1 MCFSSCLPV
10 INTAAIMRQ
19 EYFISTISISGKRPT
34 KTFDMKKILILFLIA
49 FTLLNVNAQD
59 KDNQFTIE
67 NYYKVKWG
75 YADEF
80 INLWKINHYPLLKKA
95 IDKGDII
102 SVVAQRPMLHSG
114 EDTRFDFKVIIV
126 FKNEKLAFD
135 PNLTKQYEAQL
146 YPDAVKF
153 KKDEQH
159 RFELLIA
166 HWDVMIEKI
175 PL

>member
-1 MCFSSCLPV
+1 
-10 INTAAIMRQ
+10 
-19 EYFISTISISGKRPT
+19 
-34 KTFDMKKILILFLIA
+34 MKKILTTRNFCLSVFILAANLIY
-49 FTLLNVNAQD
+49 AQD
-59 KDNQFTIE
+59 KKDYFTIE

-80 INLWKINHYPLLKKA
+80 INLWKVNHYPLLKKA

-102 SVVAQRPMLHSG
+102 SVVAEKPKLHSG
-114 EDTRFDFKVIIV
+114 EDTRFDFKVTLV

-135 PNLTKQYEAQL
+135 ANLTEPYKKQL
-146 YPDAVKF
+146 YPDLEKL

-175 PL
+175 EL

>member
-1 MCFSSCLPV
+1 
-10 INTAAIMRQ
+10 MRSK
-19 EYFISTISISGKRPT
+19 IILLLVTIL
-34 KTFDMKKILILFLIA
+34 LI
-49 FTLLNVNAQD
+49 VNGQAQD
-59 KDNQFTIE
+59 KTSYFTIE

-80 INLWKINHYPLLKKA
+80 INLWKVNHYPLLKKA

-102 SVVAQRPMLHSG
+102 SVEAEKPKLHSG
-114 EDTRFDFKVIIV
+114 EDTRFDFKVTIV

-135 PNLTKQYEAQL
+135 PNLTKQYEKQL
-146 YPDAVKF
+146 YPDLEKL

-166 HWDVMIEKI
+166 HWDVMIEKVEF
-175 PL
+175 